1 MTEHPRQA
9 VIEKDV
15 TSRIFTIRGQ
25 KVILDADLAELY
37 GVDTKNLNKAV
48 SRNKARFPEDFAFR
62 LTRDEFNRLRFQNGT
77 SNQGR
82 GGRRYP
88 PYAFAEH
95 GAMMAAN
102 VLRTRKAEEMSV
114 FVVRAFVK
122 MREQLVA
129 TRELARR
136 LAEIEKELVVHDTA
150 LVDLYEK
157 IRPLLQPPEELP
169 RKRIGFRVE
178 EKQSSYRGGRKR
190 GRAGKG

>member
-1 MTEHPRQA
+1 MTEHPQQA
-9 VIEKDV
+9 VVEKDV
-15 TSRIFTIRGQ
+15 TSRIITIRGQ

-37 GVDTKNLNKAV
+37 GVETKNLNKAV

-88 PYAFAEH
+88 PYAFTEH
-95 GAMMAAN
+95 GAIMAAN
-102 VLRTRKAEEMSV
+102 VLRSRRAEEMSV

-136 LAEIEKELVVHDTA
+136 LAEIEKELVIHDAA

-157 IRPLLQPPEELP
+157 IRPLLQPPEEPP
-169 RKRIGFRVE
+169 RKRIGFGVK
-178 EKQSSYRGGRKR
+178 EKRSSYRVGRKR
-190 GRAGKG
+190 GRAGKR